1 MHCSAQARHSA
12 GSGPT
17 LFRVWFHPPL
27 NQDSGL
33 PDQSQPTK
41 YPPLNAPIDELA
53 LAEIKSAILAK
64 LTLTIGKDAAMATRH
79 DWYKAAALAL
89 RDRIVHRWLI
99 SEKQSYDAGSK
110 RVYYLSLEFLI
121 GRLFTDALNNM
132 GLLPVF
138 EAALGDLGVDLT
150 DLRKCEPDAALGNGG
165 LGRLAAC
172 FMESMAT
179 LAIPAIGYG
188 IRYDFGLFRQIISQ
202 GWQQEYPDEWLGFG
216 NPWEFQR
223 PEVVYHVHFGGRV
236 EPVTDANGRNRSI
249 WHPAETV
256 QAVAYDTPIVG
267 WRGAHV
273 NALRLWSARAPD
285 PLRLDVFNTGD
296 YLGASAE
303 QARAESICKF
313 LYPNDES
320 AAGRELRLRQEYFF
334 VSASLQ
340 DLIKRHLASE
350 GQLRGLAQKAAVQL
364 NDTHPSLAVTELMR
378 ILVDLH
384 NMRWDD
390 AWQITVA
397 TLSYTNHTLLPEA
410 LETWPLELFE
420 RMLPRHLEIIYRI
433 NDAHLK
439 LADARCPGD
448 VDFRASVSLI
458 DERSGRR
465 VRMGQLAF
473 VGSHRINGVS
483 AMHSNLMKETVFHDL
498 NHLYPGR
505 ITNKTNGITFRRWLM
520 LANPGLTNLLRE
532 VCGEAV
538 LDDPSLLSRLE
549 PLAGDNAFQQQFRA
563 VKHRNKIALARLI
576 GERLGVQIDPG
587 ALFDVQIKRIHE
599 YKRQL
604 LNLLETVALYHAIK
618 DDPQRDWAPRVKIFA
633 GKAAASY
640 RYAKLII
647 KLINDVAE
655 VVNNDPTIGGRL
667 KVAFLAD
674 YNVSL
679 AEVII
684 PAADL
689 SEQISTAGME
699 ASGTGNMKLALNGA
713 LTIGT
718 LDGANLEIR
727 DHVGAENIAIFG
739 MEAMD
744 VVVRRK
750 QGLDATDVITRSP
763 RLARAIAAIES
774 GAFSPDEPTRF
785 ESVAHALRHL
795 DHYMVS
801 ADFDAYYEAQ
811 RGIDAR
817 WQVVPA
823 WTRASILNVARMP
836 WFSSDRTIR
845 EYAADIWNVPV
856 KPAPQLSAARQAK
869 G

>member
-1 MHCSAQARHSA
+1 M
-12 GSGPT
+12 PE
-17 LFRVWFHPPL
+17 P
-27 NQDSGL
+27 
-33 PDQSQPTK
+33 QPTK
-41 YPPLNAPIDELA
+41 YPPLHAPVDELA

-64 LTLTIGKDAAMATRH
+64 LTLAIGKDTGIATRH

-99 SEKQSYDAGSK
+99 GDKQSYDTGSK

-138 EAALGDLGVDLT
+138 DAALGDLGAGLS

-172 FMESMAT
+172 FMDSMAT

-188 IRYDFGLFRQIISQ
+188 IRYDFGLFRQIISH

-223 PEVVYHVHFGGRV
+223 PEVVYHVHFGGSVERV
-236 EPVTDANGRNRSI
+236 TENGRERAV

-256 QAVAYDTPIVG
+256 QAIAYDTPIVG

-285 PLRLDVFNTGD
+285 PLKLDVFNTGD

-340 DLIKRHLASE
+340 DLVKRHLAAE
-350 GQLRGLAQKAAVQL
+350 GQLRGLAQNAAVQL
-364 NDTHPSLAVTELMR
+364 NDTHPSLAVAELMR

-384 NMRWDD
+384 NFRWEE
-390 AWQITVA
+390 AWQITVD

-420 RMLPRHLEIIYRI
+420 RLLPRHLEIIYRI
-433 NDAHLK
+433 NDAHLQR
-439 LADARCPGD
+439 ADAICPGD
-448 VDFRASVSLI
+448 VEFRASVSLI
-458 DERSGRR
+458 DEKSGRR

-483 AMHSNLMKETVFHDL
+483 AMHSELMKETVFHDL

-520 LANPGLTNLLRE
+520 LANPGLTGLVRE
-532 VCGEAV
+532 TCGEVV
-538 LDDPSLLSRLE
+538 LDDPQHLSRLE
-549 PLAGDNAFQQQFRA
+549 AFAGDSAFQQRFRG

-576 GERLGVQIDPG
+576 GERNGVQVDPG

-604 LNLLETVALYHAIK
+604 LNLLEAVALYQEI
-618 DDPQRDWAPRVKIFA
+618 RDNPTHDRVPRVKIFA

-655 VVNNDPTIGGRL
+655 TVNNDAAIGGRL
-667 KVAFLAD
+667 KIVFLAD

-718 LDGANLEIR
+718 LDGANIEIR
-727 DHVGAENIAIFG
+727 DQVGAENIAIFG

-744 VVVRRK
+744 VVVRRR
-750 QGLDATDVITRSP
+750 QGLDATDVISKSP
-763 RLARAIAAIES
+763 RLARAIAAIER
-774 GAFSPDEPTRF
+774 GDFSPDDPTRF

-801 ADFDAYYEAQ
+801 ADFDTYYDAQ

-845 EYAADIWNVPV
+845 EYAGDIWNVPV
-856 KPAPQLSAARQAK
+856 KPATELPPARQAQ

>member
-1 MHCSAQARHSA
+1 
-12 GSGPT
+12 
-17 LFRVWFHPPL
+17 
-27 NQDSGL
+27 
-33 PDQSQPTK
+33 
-41 YPPLNAPIDELA
+41 
-53 LAEIKSAILAK
+53 
-64 LTLTIGKDAAMATRH
+64 RH

-89 RDRIVHRWLI
+89 RDRIVHRWLL
-99 SEKQSYDAGSK
+99 SEKQSYDEGRK

-138 EAALGDLGVDLT
+138 DAALGDLGVGLS

-188 IRYDFGLFRQIISQ
+188 IRYDFGLFRQIISH

-223 PEVVYHVHFGGRV
+223 PEVVYHVHFGGGV
-236 EPVTDANGRNRSI
+236 EPGKDAKGRDRAI
-249 WHPAETV
+249 WRPAETV

-267 WRGAHV
+267 WRGQHV

-285 PLRLDVFNTGD
+285 PLKLDVFNAGD

-334 VSASLQ
+334 VAASLQ
-340 DLIKRHLASE
+340 DLVKRHLASD
-350 GQLRGLAQKAAVQL
+350 GQLRGLASKAAVQL

-390 AWQITVA
+390 AWQITTAV
-397 TLSYTNHTLLPEA
+397 LSYTNHTLLPEA

-433 NDAHLK
+433 NDAHLA

-448 VDFRASVSLI
+448 VDFRSSVSLI
-458 DERSGRR
+458 DEKSGRR

-483 AMHSNLMKETVFHDL
+483 AMHSDLMKETVFHDL

-520 LANPGLTNLLRE
+520 LANPKLTDLLRE
-532 VCGEAV
+532 SCGEAV
-538 LDDPSLLSRLE
+538 LDDPSHLSGLE
-549 PLAGDNAFQQQFRA
+549 ALAGDNAFQQQFRA
-563 VKHRNKIALARLI
+563 VKHHNKIALARLI

-618 DDPQRDWAPRVKIFA
+618 DNPQHDWVPRVKIFA

-655 VVNNDPTIGGRL
+655 VVNNDPAIGGKL
-667 KVAFLAD
+667 KLAFLPD

-679 AEVII
+679 AEIII

-763 RLARAIAAIES
+763 HLSRAIHAIES
-774 GAFSPDEPTRF
+774 GAFSPDDPSRF

-801 ADFDAYYEAQ
+801 ADFDAYFNAQ

-845 EYAADIWNVPV
+845 EYAKDIWNVPV
-856 KPAPQLSAARQAK
+856 KPAAQLSPARQAK

>member
-1 MHCSAQARHSA
+1 
-12 GSGPT
+12 
-17 LFRVWFHPPL
+17 
-27 NQDSGL
+27 L
-33 PDQSQPTK
+33 PDQSQPAK
-41 YPPLNAPIDELA
+41 YPPLNAPVDELA
-53 LAEIKSAILAK
+53 LGEIKSAILAK
-64 LTLTIGKDAAMATRH
+64 LTLAIGKDAAMATRH

-89 RDRIVHRWLI
+89 RDRIVHRWLL
-99 SEKQSYDAGSK
+99 SEKQSYDEGRK

-138 EAALGDLGVDLT
+138 DAALGDLGVGLAE
-150 DLRKCEPDAALGNGG
+150 LRKCEPDAALGNGG

-188 IRYDFGLFRQIISQ
+188 IRYDFGLFRQIISH

-223 PEVVYHVHFGGRV
+223 PEVVYHVHFGGSV
-236 EPVTDANGRNRSI
+236 ERVTDAKGRSRAI

-267 WRGAHV
+267 WRGLHV

-285 PLRLDVFNTGD
+285 PLKLDVFNAGD

-334 VSASLQ
+334 VAASLQ

-378 ILVDLH
+378 ILIDLH
-384 NMRWDD
+384 NFPWDD
-390 AWQITVA
+390 AWQITTAVF
-397 TLSYTNHTLLPEA
+397 SYTNHTLLPEA

-420 RMLPRHLEIIYRI
+420 RMLPRHLDIIYRI
-433 NDAHLK
+433 NDAHLA

-483 AMHSNLMKETVFHDL
+483 AMHSDLMKETVFHDL
-498 NHLYPGR
+498 NYLYPGR

-520 LANPGLTNLLRE
+520 LANPRLTGLLRE

-538 LDDPSLLSRLE
+538 LDDPSQLSHLE
-549 PLAGDNAFQQQFRA
+549 VLAGDNAFQQKFRA
-563 VKHRNKIALARLI
+563 VKHHNKIALARLI

-618 DDPQRDWAPRVKIFA
+618 DNPQHDWVPRVKIFA

-655 VVNNDPTIGGRL
+655 VVNNDPAIGGRL

-679 AEVII
+679 AEIII

-739 MEAMD
+739 MEALE

-763 RLARAIAAIES
+763 HLSRAIAAIER
-774 GAFSPDEPTRF
+774 GDFSPDDPGRF

-801 ADFDAYYEAQ
+801 ADFDAYFDAQ

-845 EYAADIWNVPV
+845 EYAEDIWNVPV
-856 KPAPQLSAARQAK
+856 QPTAQPSPARQAK